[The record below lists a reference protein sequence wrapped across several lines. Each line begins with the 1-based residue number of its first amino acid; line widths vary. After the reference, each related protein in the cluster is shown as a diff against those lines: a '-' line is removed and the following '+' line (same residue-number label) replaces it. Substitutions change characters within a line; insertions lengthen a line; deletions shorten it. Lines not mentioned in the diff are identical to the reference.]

1 MGGEKTGRLR
11 GKDLG
16 NRHWRGVNLDMVE
29 VRQNMQTLY
38 GIYLTEPWKPG
49 KQQEEETATPELAEK
64 KRRKRSKVEPISS
77 ESDPAIR
84 HLMVQEK
91 IYCNNRSETAVSE
104 IRLSG
109 LWMKKLGFKAG
120 MRVKITAHDRKLL
133 IEIPDPDP

>member
-1 MGGEKTGRLR
+1 M
-11 GKDLG
+11 
-16 NRHWRGVNLDMVE
+16 ME

-49 KQQEEETATPELAEK
+49 IQQEQETATPELADK
-64 KRRKRSKVEPISS
+64 KRRKRGKVEPMVS
-77 ESDPAIR
+77 ECDPAIR

-91 IYCNNRSETAVSE
+91 INCNNRSETAVPE

-120 MRVKITAHDRKLL
+120 MRVKITAQDRKLL
-133 IEIPDPDP
+133 IEVPDPDP